1 LCIGAHSM
9 TMNAHPQL
17 CLIEDDSIMGESLMD
32 RFRLEGFEVDWHR
45 RMADARL
52 ALARRRYDAVI
63 SDIRLPDDDGGQVFL
78 DLLDQGDASLR
89 LPPFVFITG
98 YGAIDRAVELMKAG
112 AADYV
117 TKPFDLDRLV
127 ERMQTLCERR
137 EDIHDRPELGV
148 SAAMQRIAAAM
159 PRLAAQA
166 ATLLITG
173 ESGVGKEHVAR
184 LFQRHLCGSIDA
196 AASRPFVAVNC
207 AALPESLMEA
217 ELFGYERGAFTGAN
231 RAKRGVFEQADGG
244 VLFLDEIGD
253 MPLAMQAKLLRVLQ
267 DRQVVRVGGQGGTKV
282 DFRLICATHR
292 DLKSMVGQGAFR
304 EDLYYRIDVI
314 HLRIPPLRER
324 REDITHYLREF
335 VCDFNRRHL
344 QEPRRLDA
352 RTESLLLRYAW
363 PGNVRE
369 LKNAVERACILSP
382 TALLS
387 PDVFF
392 SDPLRDE
399 TPAAPAL
406 SRSLAVYLQA
416 VEREFIQDALHE
428 HDGQIG
434 RTAEALGISRKNL
447 WERMRRLR
455 LSQAR
460 TEPPSGG

>member
-1 LCIGAHSM
+1 
-9 TMNAHPQL
+9 
-17 CLIEDDSIMGESLMD
+17 
-32 RFRLEGFEVDWHR
+32 
-45 RMADARL
+45 
-52 ALARRRYDAVI
+52 
-63 SDIRLPDDDGGQVFL
+63 
-78 DLLDQGDASLR
+78 
-89 LPPFVFITG
+89 
-98 YGAIDRAVELMKAG
+98 
-112 AADYV
+112 
-117 TKPFDLDRLV
+117 
-127 ERMQTLCERR
+127 MQTLCERR

-406 SRSLAVYLQA
+406 SRSLAVDLQA
-416 VEREFIQDALHE
+416 VERDFIQDALHE

>member
-1 LCIGAHSM
+1 MS
-9 TMNAHPQL
+9 AHPQL
-17 CLIEDDSIMGESLMD
+17 CLIEDDAIMGESLVD

-45 RMADARL
+45 RMADARV

-63 SDIRLPDDDGGQVFL
+63 SDIRLPDEDGAQAFVSLLTQDDWS
-78 DLLDQGDASLR
+78 AR

-98 YGAIDRAVELMKAG
+98 FGAIDRAVELMKAG

-127 ERMQTLCERR
+127 ERMQALCEAGKGACERTG
-137 EDIHDRPELGV
+137 LGI
-148 SAAMQRIAAAM
+148 SPSMQRIAAAM

-166 ATLLITG
+166 ETLLITG

-184 LFQRHLCGSIDA
+184 LFHRHLAQSGGPA
-196 AASRPFVAVNC
+196 APPFVAVNC

-217 ELFGYERGAFTGAN
+217 ELFGFERGAFTGAN
-231 RAKRGVFEQADGG
+231 RAKKGLFEQAHGG

-253 MPLAMQAKLLRVLQ
+253 MPLSMQAKLLRVLQ
-267 DRQVVRVGGQGGTKV
+267 DRQVVRVGGQDANKV
-282 DFRLICATHR
+282 DFRLVCATHR
-292 DLKSMVGQGAFR
+292 DLRAMVAQGAFR

-314 HLRIPPLRER
+314 HLRIAPLRER

-335 VCDFNRRHL
+335 VGDFNRRHPG
-344 QEPRRLDA
+344 EMKRLDA

-382 TALLS
+382 AALLS
-387 PDVFF
+387 PEVFF
-392 SDPLRDE
+392 SDPLRE
-399 TPAAPAL
+399 EMPAAAPAL
-406 SRSLAVYLQA
+406 SRSLADYLRA
-416 VEREFIQDALHE
+416 VEREFIHEVLLE
-428 HDGQIG
+428 HDNQIG

-447 WERMRRLR
+447 WERMRRLG
-455 LSQAR
+455 LGQAR
-460 TEPPSGG
+460 SEPPAG

>member
-1 LCIGAHSM
+1 
-9 TMNAHPQL
+9 
-17 CLIEDDSIMGESLMD
+17 
-32 RFRLEGFEVDWHR
+32 
-45 RMADARL
+45 MADARL

-63 SDIRLPDDDGGQVFL
+63 SDIRLPDGDGGQVFL
-78 DLLDQGDASLR
+78 KLLDQSDASVR

-98 YGAIDRAVELMKAG
+98 FGAIDRAVELMKAG

-127 ERMQTLCERR
+127 ERMQALCERSG
-137 EDIHDRPELGV
+137 DVQDRPELGV
-148 SAAMQRIAAAM
+148 SPTMQRIAAAM

-166 ATLLITG
+166 DTLLITG

-184 LFQRHLCGSIDA
+184 LFHRHLCGAVDRGEA
-196 AASRPFVAVNC
+196 RAFVAVNC
-207 AALPESLMEA
+207 AALPETLMEA

-231 RAKRGVFEQADGG
+231 RAKRGLLEQADGG

-253 MPLAMQAKLLRVLQ
+253 MPLSMQAKLLRVLQ
-267 DRQVVRVGGQGGTKV
+267 DRHVVRVGGQGGTKV

-292 DLKSMVGQGAFR
+292 DLKAMVAQGAFR

-314 HLRIPPLRER
+314 HLRIAPLRER
-324 REDITHYLREF
+324 REDIAHYLREF
-335 VCDFNRRHL
+335 VSDFNRRHPG
-344 QEPRRLDA
+344 ETRRLDA

-369 LKNAVERACILSP
+369 LKNAVERGCILSP

-387 PDVFF
+387 PEVFF

-406 SRSLAVYLQA
+406 SRSLAAYLHA
-416 VEREFIQDALHE
+416 VEREFIQDVLRE

-447 WERMRRLR
+447 WERMRRLG
-455 LSQAR
+455 LSQAKA
-460 TEPPSGG
+460 EPSSNG